1 MSVYN
6 QIDCISFQNIYQFV
20 SFQKKFYCYSEY
32 LKYLLGESFYV
43 STQFR
48 AYPFERALFSALNRV
63 LLKN

>member
-32 LKYLLGESFYV
+32 LKYLLGESFYY
-43 STQFR
+43 SS
-48 AYPFERALFSALNRV
+48 ERMPHF
-63 LLKN
+63 